1 MSLFGYMGVICLVAA
16 IYLIAKEIY
25 KIEVKKEI
33 PASGAVDMK
42 RIKDKDAFYKWARPQ
57 YELTYGIFF
66 VGLLLFALSY
76 FLTDVLL
83 FVGLG
88 VLIIG
93 FVQTSLLTKKAKEFM
108 D

>member
-1 MSLFGYMGVICLVAA
+1 MSMFGYMGIICLVIA

-33 PASGAVDMK
+33 PASGDVDMK

-66 VGLLLFALSY
+66 VGLLCFALSY
-76 FLTDVLL
+76 FISDIFM

-88 VLIIG
+88 ILVIG
-93 FVQTSLLTKKAKEFM
+93 FIQTSLLTKKAKEFM